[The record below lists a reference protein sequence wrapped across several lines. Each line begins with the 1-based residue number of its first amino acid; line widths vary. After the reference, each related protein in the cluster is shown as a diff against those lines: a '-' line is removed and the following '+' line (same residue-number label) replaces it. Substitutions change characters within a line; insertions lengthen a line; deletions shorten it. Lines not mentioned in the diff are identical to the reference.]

1 MSSERFNHTDHSD
14 PDDTET
20 TMQTR
25 RDGGRRERSD
35 QLSDDDV
42 RVRDR
47 ADQVARV
54 DGRMAGGIGGE
65 TGGSWQD
72 IKSRFVDDPAGA
84 IAEAEAM
91 VRRTLDERIRAL
103 QAEVEA
109 VCAEGRGRGDD
120 ASGDASSTEA
130 LRNRL
135 LRLQAY
141 CEQLAASLAH

>member
-1 MSSERFNHTDHSD
+1 MSSERSNHTDHSD

-25 RDGGRRERSD
+25 RDGWRRERSD
-35 QLSDDDV
+35 RLPDDDV
-42 RVRDR
+42 QVRDR
-47 ADQVARV
+47 ADQAARF
-54 DGRMAGGIGGE
+54 DGRIDGG

-72 IKSRFVDDPAGA
+72 VKSRFVDDPAGA
-84 IAEAEAM
+84 IADAEAM

-103 QAEVEA
+103 HAEAEA
-109 VCAEGRGRGDD
+109 VCAESRGDE

-141 CEQLAASLAH
+141 CEQLAAGLTH